1 MTNLESNNSDGR
13 NLSQRQCAAIKRSID
28 FGRILVEEHPEIADL
43 YKRGNTQ
50 EKIAEMLDLKSKYG
64 HSNSVTRVGV
74 LKALSGYEGGFGLSE
89 YEGLIPDSEERSQLA
104 LEHMVEFGFKT
115 LREKTGVF
123 GRTSEKRTEDAI
135 KSVVSRGQ
143 TPWKKQGDHLGNEI
157 YCAID
162 ELDYAHHLA
171 QQPEFQEKGK
181 MKRNK
186 VKQIANELNKSY
198 HQGELVRT
206 PDTITTMLLEHKKA
220 NGFIPQTQN
229 LWKKQGDHLGNEI
242 YCAIAETDYAYH
254 LAQQPEFKSG
264 KTRAKTKQIAIELNK
279 LYHQGE
285 SVRTSGKV
293 IDLLGRIRES
303 LGIERKKR
311 VNLKKQG
318 DHLGNGIYCA
328 IAELDYAHHLA
339 QQPEFTYAGGRN
351 NGRKRSQD
359 IANELNKLYH
369 QGELVRSADS
379 ITSMLSPSKRL

>member
-1 MTNLESNNSDGR
+1 MTNLESDNGNGK
-13 NLSQRQCAAIKRSID
+13 NLSPRQFSAIKRGID
-28 FGRILVEEHPEIADL
+28 FGRILVEEHPEIADF
-43 YKRGNTQ
+43 YREGISQ

-64 HSNSVTRVGV
+64 NSNSVTRTGV
-74 LKALSGYEGGFGLSE
+74 IKSLSGHEGGFGSSE
-89 YEGLIPDSEERSQLA
+89 FEGLIPDSEERSRLS
-104 LEHMVEFGFKT
+104 LEHKVEQGFKT

-135 KSVVSRGQ
+135 KSVISRGQ

-171 QQPEFQEKGK
+171 QQPEFQENGK

-186 VKQIANELNKSY
+186 V
-198 HQGELVRT
+198 
-206 PDTITTMLLEHKKA
+206 
-220 NGFIPQTQN
+220 
-229 LWKKQGDHLGNEI
+229 
-242 YCAIAETDYAYH
+242 
-254 LAQQPEFKSG
+254 
-264 KTRAKTKQIAIELNK
+264 KQIAIELNK

-285 SVRTSGKV
+285 SIRTSRKV

-318 DHLGNGIYCA
+318 DHLGNEIYCA
-328 IAELDYAHHLA
+328 IDELDYAHHLA
-339 QQPEFTYAGGRN
+339 QQPEFTYSSGRHK
-351 NGRKRSQD
+351 GRKRSQD

-369 QGELVRSADS
+369 QSESVRSANN
-379 ITSMLSPSKRL
+379 ITSILSPSKKYNSRRKK

>member
-74 LKALSGYEGGFGLSE
+74 IKALSGYEGGFGLSE

-206 PDTITTMLLEHKKA
+206 
-220 NGFIPQTQN
+220 
-229 LWKKQGDHLGNEI
+229 
-242 YCAIAETDYAYH
+242 
-254 LAQQPEFKSG
+254 
-264 KTRAKTKQIAIELNK
+264 
-279 LYHQGE
+279 
-285 SVRTSGKV
+285 SGKV
-293 IDLLGRIRES
+293 IDLLSRIRES